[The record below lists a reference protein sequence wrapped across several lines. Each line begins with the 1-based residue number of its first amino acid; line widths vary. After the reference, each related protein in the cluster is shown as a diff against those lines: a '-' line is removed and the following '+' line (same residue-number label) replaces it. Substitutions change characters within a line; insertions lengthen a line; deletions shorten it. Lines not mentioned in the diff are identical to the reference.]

1 MNAINWFEIPAANF
15 ARAVAFYER
24 IMAAKMTV
32 DDSFPGMKM
41 AVFPYQEPGVG
52 GCVIES
58 VDSDHFRPH
67 ADGVRIYLNGGDDL
81 APILARVEAAGG
93 RVVMPKTLIREDIGC
108 IGMFSDS
115 EGNIV
120 GLHSMQ

>member
-41 AVFPYQEPGVG
+41 ALFPYQEPGVG
-52 GCVIES
+52 GCVIEF
-58 VDSDHFRPH
+58 DPLRPH

-93 RVVMPKTLIREDIGC
+93 QVVMPKTPIRDDIGC
-108 IGMFSDS
+108 IAMFSDS

-120 GLHSMQ
+120 GLHSPH

>member
-15 ARAVAFYER
+15 ERAVAFYER
-24 IMAAKMTV
+24 IMAAKLPV

-41 AVFPYQEPGVG
+41 AMFPYQPPSVG
-52 GCVIES
+52 GCVIEFNK
-58 VDSDHFRPH
+58 FRPST
-67 ADGVRIYLNGGDDL
+67 DGVRIYLNGGEDL
-81 APILARVEAAGG
+81 APILDRVQAAGG
-93 RVVMPKTLIREDIGC
+93 QIVMPKTLIRDDIGY

-120 GLHSMQ
+120 GLHSIH

>member
-15 ARAVAFYER
+15 KRAVTFYEQ
-24 IMAAKMTV
+24 IMATNLRIE
-32 DDSFPGMKM
+32 DSFPGMKM
-41 AVFPYQEPGVG
+41 AMFPYQPPGVG
-52 GCVIES
+52 GCVIEF
-58 VDSDHFRPH
+58 DKFHPN
-67 ADGVRIYLNGGDDL
+67 ADGVRIYLNGGEDL

-93 RVVMPKTLIREDIGC
+93 KIVMPKTLIRDDIGY

-120 GLHSMQ
+120 GLHSMN

>member
-15 ARAVAFYER
+15 ARAVAFYET
-24 IMAAKMTV
+24 IMAAKLAIE
-32 DDSFPGMKM
+32 DSFPGMKM
-41 AVFPYQEPGVG
+41 ALFPYQDPGVG
-52 GCVIES
+52 GCVVEF
-58 VDSDHFRPH
+58 DKFRPH

-93 RVVMPKTLIREDIGC
+93 QVVMPKTLIRDDIGH
-108 IGMFSDS
+108 IAMFSDS

-120 GLHSMQ
+120 GLHSPH

>member
-24 IMAAKMTV
+24 IMAAKLPIN
-32 DDSFPGMKM
+32 DSFPGMKM
-41 AVFPYQEPGVG
+41 AMFAYEAPGVG
-52 GCVIES
+52 GCIIEF
-58 VDSDHFRPH
+58 DEFRPH
-67 ADGVRIYLNGGDDL
+67 ADGVRIYLNGGEDL
-81 APILARVEAAGG
+81 APILARIEAAGG
-93 RVVMPKTLIREDIGC
+93 KVVMPKTLIREDIGF

-120 GLHSMQ
+120 GLHSMH